1 MKSADRK
8 GYVATCNFC
17 GKQSSSGN
25 MPNHIEANH
34 ITGVSHACDTC
45 GKTSR
50 TRDALWKHMNRHRKE
65 SSGPIEKSK
74 GAAPN
79 PEIWSKV
86 EELLRERVP
95 SIDNF
100 VFKTISSTGSEID

>member
-1 MKSADRK
+1 
-8 GYVATCNFC
+8 
-17 GKQSSSGN
+17 
-25 MPNHIEANH
+25 
-34 ITGVSHACDTC
+34 
-45 GKTSR
+45 
-50 TRDALWKHMNRHRKE
+50 MNRHRKE
-65 SSGPIEKSK
+65 SSGPIEKKSK
-74 GAAPN
+74 EAAPN

>member
-1 MKSADRK
+1 
-8 GYVATCNFC
+8 
-17 GKQSSSGN
+17 

>member
-1 MKSADRK
+1 M
-8 GYVATCNFC
+8 T
-17 GKQSSSGN
+17 
-25 MPNHIEANH
+25 NHKEANH
-34 ITGVSHACDTC
+34 ITGVSHACDKCDTC

-50 TRDALWKHMNRHRKE
+50 TKDALWKHLNR
-65 SSGPIEKSK
+65 SSGPFGKSK

-86 EELLRERVP
+86 EELLRERAP